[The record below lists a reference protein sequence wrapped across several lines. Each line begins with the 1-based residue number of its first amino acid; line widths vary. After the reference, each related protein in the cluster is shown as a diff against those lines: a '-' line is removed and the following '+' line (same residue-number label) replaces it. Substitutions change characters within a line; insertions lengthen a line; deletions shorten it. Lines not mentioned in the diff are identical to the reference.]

1 MKYQFQN
8 MTIASS
14 IGIYGTGISIRT
26 FVSVNTNSGIKVGA
40 VFVGIITDTL
50 ESSTILIETVSVGQ
64 VASSGETGVSTF
76 VTVNTFSYAIASV
89 EVLTFTSKAAFCI
102 CTIS

>member
-1 MKYQFQN
+1 MAL
-8 MTIASS
+8 ASQASVHSSAS
-14 IGIYGTGISIRT
+14 IQTQAPRPVP
-26 FVSVNTNSGIKVGA
+26 F
-40 VFVGIITDTL
+40 FVGIITDTL
-50 ESSTILIETVSVGQ
+50 ESSTIFIETVSVGQ